1 MIALE
6 KDHDAGIAQY
16 LLDHG
21 AKSDGVTPLMLA
33 VIARDVGKMKNLLL
47 AGADPDVVNRYGK
60 SAMHYAAPSRECL
73 EVLLQAGAGKKFS
86 GMQVS
91 AMQASAMLND
101 TNRLARELGK
111 FTAIAKL
118 PEARRALHLAI
129 LYDSREAVQ
138 LLLSQGVDTGLDLD
152 GQLTALCD
160 AAHHGRIEIIRLLLQ
175 AGADPSTLCD
185 GVFRASYYAAVA
197 GHTNCYRLLAAR
209 EKAAREK
216 ARP

>member
-21 AKSDGVTPLMLA
+21 AKSEGVTPLMLA
-33 VIARDVGKMKNLLL
+33 VIARDVEKMKNLLL
-47 AGADPDVVNRYGK
+47 AGSDPDVVNRYGV
-60 SAMHYAAPSRECL
+60 SAMYYAAPSRECL
-73 EVLLQAGAGKKFS
+73 EVLIQAGAGKKFS
-86 GMQVS
+86 GMQV
-91 AMQASAMLND
+91 SAMLND

-129 LYDSREAVQ
+129 LHDSREAVQ
-138 LLLSQGVDTGLDLD
+138 LLLSQGVDAGLDLD

-197 GHTNCYRLLAAR
+197 GHTNCYRLLAP
-209 EKAAREK
+209 REK